1 MSLSPEFGSIHTIYQ
16 NHLECRSRNDCTKS
30 GNEPSV
36 SDMIWKSERDPD
48 LIRTGHLPRLPLTS
62 GMPNLLAYLSC
73 VRSVA
78 LSRPNWSRRLPRPLK
93 IPTVM
98 MLKTLA
104 DVRELIARHL
114 PAEFRERDTWRHVSD
129 RLAEAARGG
138 DINEA
143 VIALRLVL
151 QLERVPCLPQ

>member
-1 MSLSPEFGSIHTIYQ
+1 
-16 NHLECRSRNDCTKS
+16 
-30 GNEPSV
+30 
-36 SDMIWKSERDPD
+36 
-48 LIRTGHLPRLPLTS
+48 
-62 GMPNLLAYLSC
+62 MPNLLAYLSC

-78 LSRPNWSRRLPRPLK
+78 LSRPNWSRRLPWPLK

-114 PAEFRERDTWRHVSD
+114 PAECRERDTWRHVSES
-129 RLAEAARGG
+129 ACGGGPRGG

-151 QLERVPCLPQ
+151 QAWARAVSATVRRRC